1 MAYRIDESR
10 CVGCGA
16 CHFVCVLKAAEPVDD
31 YKEKYKINEEKCR
44 DCGQC
49 ELICPNSAVSKV

>member
-16 CHFVCVLKAAEPVDD
+16 CHFVCAKKAAAPVDAM
-31 YKEKYKINEEKCR
+31 KEKYRIDEEACM